1 MNSTSASTSAST
13 AAPSLPPRQPHTL
26 LEDIQALLVGC
37 FFVALS
43 VLVFRHSH
51 LMPGGTAGLSF
62 LGHYLGGW
70 PIGAVLFVVS
80 IPFYL
85 FAYRALGLAF
95 TVRTFVAVGVL
106 SVYTEV
112 LPAFISFGPLHP
124 VAAAITAGLQAGVGI
139 LILIRHGASL
149 GGLGVLALYLQKTRG
164 WRAGTVQMAGDC
176 LILLAGLLAMS
187 PTQVALSVLA
197 AGALNLVIG
206 VNHRPGRYFGA

>member
-1 MNSTSASTSAST
+1 MPAMNSTSASTSAST

-70 PIGAVLFVVS
+70 PIGAVL
-80 IPFYL
+80 L
-85 FAYRALGLAF
+85 
-95 TVRTFVAVGVL
+95 
-106 SVYTEV
+106 VYTEV

-197 AGALNLVIG
+197 AG
-206 VNHRPGRYFGA
+206 